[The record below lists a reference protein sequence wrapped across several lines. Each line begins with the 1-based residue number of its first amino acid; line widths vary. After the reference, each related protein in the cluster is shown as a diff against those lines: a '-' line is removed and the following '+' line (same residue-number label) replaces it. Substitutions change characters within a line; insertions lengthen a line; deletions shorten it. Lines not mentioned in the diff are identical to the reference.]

1 MAQRIAIDCDMHQA
15 RDEIVPGQPYDLAI
29 RASGGT
35 FRFLTIDLCEQCAKP
50 LAEVFAEVAELG
62 REFQG
67 DVPTTAK
74 TKRGPGRPANTGP
87 NACPLCDQT
96 YATRES
102 LGTHLR
108 TQHGTGLTE
117 AFGRAPRASDK
128 TCPVCGK
135 TFTPQGLASHLRS
148 HSSDAAHADG

>member
-15 RDEIVPGQPYDLAI
+15 RDETVPGQPYDLAI
-29 RASGGT
+29 RASGGA

-50 LAEVFAEVAELG
+50 LAELFAEVTELG

-67 DVPTTAK
+67 DVPKTAK
-74 TKRGPGRPANTGP
+74 TKRGPGRPARPGP
-87 NACPLCDQT
+87 HVCSLCDQT

-108 TQHGTGLTE
+108 TQHDTGLV
-117 AFGRAPRASDK
+117 ASSGRVPRASDK
-128 TCPVCGK
+128 ACPVCGK
-135 TFTPQGLASHLRS
+135 TFTPQGLASHVRA
-148 HSSDAAHADG
+148 HSSDEARADG